1 MKKQKIAFFVRV
13 NPDKTIKK
21 DCFRLPIGQIT
32 KKRNLGLFCKQKP
45 CFNSE

>member
-21 DCFRLPIGQIT
+21 DCFCLPIGQIMQ
-32 KKRNLGLFCKQKP
+32 KRDLDLFCKQKLW
-45 CFNSE
+45 FNSE